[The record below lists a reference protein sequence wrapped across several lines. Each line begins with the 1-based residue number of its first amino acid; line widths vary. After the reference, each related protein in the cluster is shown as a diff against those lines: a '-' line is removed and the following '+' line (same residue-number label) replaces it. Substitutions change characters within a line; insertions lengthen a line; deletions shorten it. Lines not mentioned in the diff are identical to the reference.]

1 VVETNNRLVPE
12 RSSTRKPTGPLSWK
26 EKYMPIPTNLQAD
39 VQRLFDMHDANP
51 AHAQVDEI
59 LGGYT
64 DGLSSDGTQF
74 IALCLF
80 PVGSKELQLLHVT
93 SLQNRIAPLGKDPNN
108 CSMDVF
114 GFASNTTNAHWSH
127 EQNNNLALD
136 RMDQTRRELI
146 NDGVPSTLVV
156 MNFDSGELGDPGVE
170 DPDERFSMVVVN
182 LAGAT
187 PPVPLTNP

>member
-1 VVETNNRLVPE
+1 
-12 RSSTRKPTGPLSWK
+12 
-26 EKYMPIPTNLQAD
+26 MPIPANLQAD
-39 VQRLFDMHDANP
+39 VQKLFDAHNADP
-51 AHAQVDEI
+51 AQAKVDEI

-80 PVGSKELQLLHVT
+80 RVGSHELELVPFM
-93 SLQNRIAPLGKDPNN
+93 SLKNRIAGLGKPPTN
-108 CSMDVF
+108 CPMEVF

-136 RMDQTRRELI
+136 RMDETRKELI
-146 NDGVPSTLVV
+146 SDGVPSEVIA

-170 DPDERFSMVVVN
+170 DPDERFSMVVVTLN
-182 LAGAT
+182 GAA
-187 PPVPLTNP
+187 PPDPLTNP